1 MACFAIL
8 FHFISSSF
16 HFYQAS
22 ILTACRRLKG
32 KRKGAVS
39 SEWFSVRANIFDCE
53 QMISQHFDFTS
64 QYVCAL
70 SHAQKHTQGYVV
82 EAEAA
87 AY

>member
-1 MACFAIL
+1 
-8 FHFISSSF
+8 
-16 HFYQAS
+16 
-22 ILTACRRLKG
+22 
-32 KRKGAVS
+32 
-39 SEWFSVRANIFDCE
+39 VRANIFDCE

-82 EAEAA
+82 KAEAV